1 MRFDGFIGNTELKA
15 RLSAAC
21 AAGKLS
27 HGFLL
32 CGVEGSGRHTLAR
45 IIASAMQCEGQDA
58 PCGRCSA
65 CRKIAASMHPDVITV
80 NDPEHKQVSVDVI
93 REMRA
98 DVFIRPN
105 EGKRKIYIIE
115 QSVRTEGQ
123 NALLKVL
130 EEPPQY
136 AAFII
141 LATHPDAVL
150 PTIRSRCVTL
160 HLSPV
165 RTEEALVFLQNRCPN
180 ATREELLTAHARA
193 GGYLGRAM
201 ALVKEASDA
210 KTTEF
215 AKYFANGGKLS
226 LLSLLVSMEKQKRLQ
241 LTDTFSQ
248 WRELLSSALAAKNG
262 APATPLTAAICARH
276 TGAELLAACRD
287 LQTAIDAL
295 DLNVGTGAVSGLLS
309 AKLCT

>member
-21 AAGKLS
+21 DAGKLS
-27 HGFLL
+27 HSWLL
-32 CGVEGSGRHTLAR
+32 CGPEGSGRHTLAR
-45 IIASAMQCEGQDA
+45 IIASAMQCEAADA
-58 PCGRCSA
+58 PCGRCNA
-65 CRKIAASMHPDVITV
+65 CRKIAASMHPDIITV
-80 NDPEHKQVSVDVI
+80 NDPEHKQISVNVI

-115 QSVRTEGQ
+115 QEIRNEGQ
-123 NALLKVL
+123 NALLTVL

-165 RTEEALVFLQNRCPN
+165 REQEALLYLQSRCPD
-180 ATREELLTAHARA
+180 ASRDELLAAFKRA
-193 GGYLGRAM
+193 GGYLGRAVSV
-201 ALVKEASDA
+201 VKDVSDA
-210 KTTEF
+210 KSAEF
-215 AKYFANGGKLS
+215 ARCFAEGDKLA
-226 LLSLLVSMEKQKRLQ
+226 LLALLVSMEKQKRPQ
-241 LTDTFSQ
+241 LIDTFTQ
-248 WRELLSSALAAKNG
+248 WRELLASALAAKNG
-262 APATPLTAAICARH
+262 APSTPLTASICARH
-276 TGAELLAACRD
+276 TGAALLAVCGD
-287 LQTAIDAL
+287 LQTVIDAL
-295 DLNVGTGAVSGLLS
+295 DANVGTGAVIGLLT